1 MSTMH
6 CVFFKE
12 HEGIALN
19 DINTPPS
26 EGACWNLGLG
36 SQPAAAAAVAYGYGD
51 AFIQSKLAAAVLELS
66 AAGNQFNVG
75 KISEDQQAQGKGD
88 PTHFTLFSGDSR
100 TAENGNKICRLSP
113 HSNPI
118 PPWTIK
124 SLSSLD
130 SANQWAFPLSMMSF
144 QGRVMLPL
152 SMPSDGAPIFVNAK
166 QYNAIMRRRKARA
179 KAELQNKL
187 LKRRKVGRIRLKMI
201 YPIDLHA
208 TLNYMSSYAPQPY
221 LHLSRH
227 LHAMRRPRGSGGR
240 FLNMKMITKGT
251 HKEEKQQP
259 QRTESQIS
267 EVLQSD
273 AAGINLKGPTNVIGG
288 CISPA
293 GSEVTSHL
301 FSTATMIRRFQINH
315 LNASFQPVW
324 DLANTGLGITV
335 DAGNYLKV

>member
-6 CVFFKE
+6 SVFFKE

-66 AAGNQFNVG
+66 AGGNQFNVG

-88 PTHFTLFSGDSR
+88 PTHFTLFSDSLLIP
-100 TAENGNKICRLSP
+100 TLSTMDYQVPFKLGFGQPMICGQYPYAEHCYGLYSTCGTQIARWS
-113 HSNPI
+113 
-118 PPWTIK
+118 
-124 SLSSLD
+124 
-130 SANQWAFPLSMMSF
+130 
-144 QGRVMLPL
+144 
-152 SMPSDGAPIFVNAK
+152 PIFVNAK

-187 LKRRKVGRIRLKMI
+187 LKRRKVGRIRLNMI

-221 LHLSRH
+221 LHLSRD

-240 FLNMKMITKGT
+240 FLNTKMITKGT

-324 DLANTGLGITV
+324 DFYLGLDAIT
-335 DAGNYLKV
+335 

>member
-1 MSTMH
+1 MATMH
-6 CVFFKE
+6 SVFFKE
-12 HEGIALN
+12 HEGIAMN
-19 DINTPPS
+19 DINAPPS
-26 EGACWNLGLG
+26 EVACWNLGLG
-36 SQPAAAAAVAYGYGD
+36 SQPAAVAYSYGD

-66 AAGNQFNVG
+66 GGGNQFNVG
-75 KISEDQQAQGKGD
+75 KVSEDEQALGKGD
-88 PTHFTLFSGDSR
+88 PTHFTLFSDYDLGDSR
-100 TAENGNKICRLSP
+100 TAENGAKNLQ
-113 HSNPI
+113 
-118 PPWTIK
+118 TI
-124 SLSSLD
+124 S
-130 SANQWAFPLSMMSF
+130 SF
-144 QGRVMLPL
+144 QPCTTMDYQVPFKLGFSQPLICGQYPYAEHCYGLYSTYGTQIAGRVMLPL
-152 SMPSDGAPIFVNAK
+152 SMPSNGAPIFVNAK

-187 LKRRKVGRIRLKMI
+187 LKRRK
-201 YPIDLHA
+201 
-208 TLNYMSSYAPQPY
+208 PY

-240 FLNMKMITKGT
+240 FLNTKTIMKGT
-251 HKEEKQQP
+251 DKEEKQQP

-273 AAGINLKGPTNVIGG
+273 GAGINSKGPANVIGG

>member
-1 MSTMH
+1 MATIH
-6 CVFFKE
+6 GVFFKE
-12 HEGIALN
+12 HEGIAMN
-19 DINTPPS
+19 DINAPPS
-26 EGACWNLGLG
+26 EVACWNLGLG
-36 SQPAAAAAVAYGYGD
+36 SQPAVAYSYGD

-66 AAGNQFNVG
+66 TGGNHQFNVG
-75 KISEDQQAQGKGD
+75 KVSEDEQALGKGD

-100 TAENGNKICRLSP
+100 TAENGAKNLP
-113 HSNPI
+113 
-118 PPWTIK
+118 T
-124 SLSSLD
+124 LSS
-130 SANQWAFPLSMMSF
+130 F
-144 QGRVMLPL
+144 QPYPTMDYQVPFKLGFSQPVICGQYPYAEHCYGLYSTYATQIAGRVMLPL

-187 LKRRKVGRIRLKMI
+187 LKRRK
-201 YPIDLHA
+201 
-208 TLNYMSSYAPQPY
+208 PY

-227 LHAMRRPRGSGGR
+227 LHAIRRPRGSGGR
-240 FLNMKMITKGT
+240 FLNTKTITEGT

-267 EVLQSD
+267 EVLQSE
-273 AAGINLKGPTNVIGG
+273 AAAINSKGPANVIGA

-301 FSTATMIRRFQINH
+301 FSTAAMIRRFQINH

>member
-6 CVFFKE
+6 SVFFKE

-36 SQPAAAAAVAYGYGD
+36 SQPAAAVAYGYGD

-66 AAGNQFNVG
+66 AGGNQFNVG

-100 TAENGNKICRLSP
+100 TENGNKNLQ
-113 HSNPI
+113 
-118 PPWTIK
+118 T
-124 SLSSLD
+124 LSS
-130 SANQWAFPLSMMSF
+130 F
-144 QGRVMLPL
+144 QPYPTMDYQVPFKLGFGQPMICGQYPYAEHCYGLYSTCGTQIAGRVMLPL

-187 LKRRKVGRIRLKMI
+187 LKRRKVGRIRLNMI

-240 FLNMKMITKGT
+240 FLNTKMITKGT

-288 CISPA
+288 A
-293 GSEVTSHL
+293 LV
-301 FSTATMIRRFQINH
+301 Q
-315 LNASFQPVW
+315 
-324 DLANTGLGITV
+324 LALR
-335 DAGNYLKV
+335 